1 MYTAS
6 SELSAS
12 LGTCSRESRSPF
24 AASARLSFQPCQPS
38 YRVGIAELP
47 ANPARQCDSQL
58 SGLSVHVS
66 RSSTERLRRLAV
78 LYMQTQPDAFQHAA
92 RASGRSFEEYLGG
105 SGKAIEWGDD
115 STLLAMASALRIAI
129 HLVSGE
135 GRSTQ
140 RRRLRVSRRLILPLG
155 GHATHTIFLH
165 EWRYRKRVYYE
176 GLAEASTVDAT
187 TTTVLERNGILAASV
202 LPATVLAKAA
212 VAPAGKVKDDDELSQ
227 CSAALSE
234 ASTKPISEAAERAQ
248 QLVQHEVPQSTA
260 DDSAPQVAPSATA
273 HSSSTNQRPT
283 AAAERPSKPFHPFI
297 RVAVPCDAVT
307 PPWYK

>member
-24 AASARLSFQPCQPS
+24 AASARLSFQQCQPS

-92 RASGRSFEEYLGG
+92 QASGRSFEEYLGG

-187 TTTVLERNGILAASV
+187 TTVLEPNDILAASV
-202 LPATVLAKAA
+202 LPATVRAKAA
-212 VAPAGKVKDDDELSQ
+212 VAPAGKAKDDDELSQ

-234 ASTKPISEAAERAQ
+234 ASTKPISEAAERVQ
-248 QLVQHEVPQSTA
+248 QLVQHEVPHSTA
-260 DDSAPQVAPSATA
+260 DDSAPRFAPQAAPSAAA
-273 HSSSTNQRPT
+273 HSTSTNQRPT
-283 AAAERPSKPFHPFI
+283 AAAERNSFH
-297 RVAVPCDAVT
+297 RPCLEM
-307 PPWYK
+307 WSHW